1 PGTPHGCL
9 GHDRHTRPRV
19 VVSSTFPSPLRGGV
33 GEGGSWRVFRYLR
46 VVVDGYGPGS
56 GDGHVDSIGRAVGRN
71 GGRVAPSA
79 HNPEGLHRRAVHD
92 GDISAA
98 SVRRVHMVCVWV
110 ERDLV

>member
-33 GEGGSWRVFRYLR
+33 GEGVSWRVFRYLR
-46 VVVDGYGPGS
+46 VVVDGYDPGS
-56 GDGHVDSIGRAVGRN
+56 GDGHVDSIGRGVGRN

-79 HNPEGLHRRAVHD
+79 HNPEGLHPRSALHRVITDHFGRRL
-92 GDISAA
+92 
-98 SVRRVHMVCVWV
+98 HMY
-110 ERDLV
+110 